1 MSHAPRLPRVL
12 VATVLSGVLV
22 ASVALVLPVERAA
35 AAPSASTAVTPP
47 RTFTLAPVPTIAGTA
62 RVGSTATARPGTW
75 TAAPALAYQWT
86 RNGVAIA
93 GATAATY
100 KFAAADAGLPVRV
113 RVTATKAGYSTLAK
127 TSAAIV
133 PLNVFTKTGAPTVT
147 GTMTA
152 AAVLTATV
160 PTWTPAA
167 SDFTYQWKRNGVAI
181 VGATAKTYRVLPTDV
196 DRSITVSVVGT
207 RSAYASG
214 TSTSTGRVAAG
225 IAYPN
230 CAALNLV
237 YPHGVARIGIT
248 ADKVSGVAKPL
259 GAKTFF
265 STTLYNLNPARDG
278 DKDGVACEKH

>member
-1 MSHAPRLPRVL
+1 MSHTLRFPRVL

-22 ASVALVLPVERAA
+22 ASVALVLPVESAT
-35 AAPSASTAVTPP
+35 AAPSAIAAVTPP
-47 RTFTLAPVPTIAGTA
+47 RTFTLAPVPKVAGTA
-62 RVGSTATARPGTW
+62 RVGGTATARPGTW

-100 KFAAADAGLPVRV
+100 KFVAADAGLPVRV

-147 GTMTA
+147 GALTPS
-152 AAVLTATV
+152 AVLTATV
-160 PTWTPAA
+160 AAWSPAA
-167 SDFTYQWKRNGVAI
+167 SGFTYQWKRNGVAI

-207 RSAYASG
+207 RSAYANG
-214 TSTSTGRVAAG
+214 TSTSTARVPVG
-225 IAYPN
+225 IVYKN

-237 YPHGVARIGIT
+237 YPHGVARLGTT
-248 ADKVSGVAKPL
+248 ADRVSGVAKPL
-259 GAKTFF
+259 GTKTFF

-278 DKDGVACEKH
+278 DKDGVACEQH